1 MRCSLLSFLLGVTAL
16 HAAAES
22 IVVGK
27 YPAKIVPQQ
36 ISEISL
42 PENGLLSDLADETQ
56 HQQADAVIAII
67 NKEQTAEERE
77 NLELKIARERIS
89 LTDDMRK
96 LQAQRRQ
103 VKFYLSLS
111 KEERRYNTDFKS
123 DPNPPTQESLK
134 DIDERIA
141 LLQKE
146 LDSLE
151 RRHTKEFDR
160 KHNPLTLRMPFSGR
174 LQYNVILPEDR
185 SKPFR
190 LPEVG
195 GRSFA
200 TVCDDSAFYITI
212 ALSEGSNALLKPEN
226 FSVTVSLPEGQQLR
240 GEFAFRRVERQASA
254 DLLAYY
260 FRVPKEAHEQAFSM
274 LGGKYTATLHYE
286 AGSGITRVSKASLA
300 THPKAEQCSDWEELI
315 SIAYPDHNIVIIGT
329 RDIILRPKQ

>member
-1 MRCSLLSFLLGVTAL
+1 MRCSLLSLLLGMTAL

-22 IVVGK
+22 ITVGK
-27 YPAKIVPQQ
+27 YPAKIVPEQ
-36 ISEISL
+36 ISEITL
-42 PENGLLSDLADETQ
+42 PENGIITDLADETQ
-56 HQQADAVIAII
+56 HQQAEAVIAII
-67 NKEQTAEERE
+67 NKEQTAEDRE

-89 LTDDMRK
+89 LQDDMRK

-103 VKFYLSLS
+103 VVFYLSLS
-111 KEERRYNTDFKS
+111 KEERRYNTDYKGDS
-123 DPNPPTQESLK
+123 NPPTQESLK

-146 LDSLE
+146 IDTLE

-160 KHNPLTLRMPFSGR
+160 KHNPLTLRMPFNGR
-174 LQYNVILPEDR
+174 LQYNVILPENR
-185 SKPFR
+185 TKPFR

-212 ALSEGSNALLKPEN
+212 ALAEGSNSLLKPES
-226 FSVTVSLPEGQQLR
+226 FSVSISLPEGQKLNGQ
-240 GEFAFRRVERQASA
+240 FAFRRVERQGNS

-260 FRVPKEAHEQAFSM
+260 FRVQPADHDKAYSM
-274 LGGKYTATLHYE
+274 LGGKYTATLHFE
-286 AGSGITRVSKASLA
+286 TGSEVTRVSKATLA
-300 THPKAEQCSDWEELI
+300 THPQAEQCSDWEELVKL
-315 SIAYPDHNIVIIGT
+315 AYPEHHIIIIGA

>member
-1 MRCSLLSFLLGVTAL
+1 MRCSLLSFLLGITAL

-27 YPAKIVPQQ
+27 YPAKIVPEQ

-42 PENGLLSDLADETQ
+42 PEYGTITDVADETQ
-56 HQQADAVIAII
+56 HHQVDAVIAIV

-89 LTDDMRK
+89 LRDDMRK

-111 KEERRYNTDFKS
+111 KDERRYNTDYKS

-146 LDSLE
+146 IDTLE
-151 RRHTKEFDR
+151 RRLTKEFDR

-185 SKPFR
+185 TKPFR
-190 LPEVG
+190 IPEVA
-195 GRSFA
+195 GRVFA
-200 TVCDDSAFYITI
+200 TACDDSAFYITI
-212 ALSEGSNALLKPEN
+212 ALNEGSNALLKPEN
-226 FSVTVSLPEGQQLR
+226 FSVSITLPEGKQLR
-240 GEFAFRRVERQASA
+240 GEFAFRRVERQAST

-260 FRVPKEAHEQAFSM
+260 FRVPKEAHEQAYSM
-274 LGGKYTATLHYE
+274 LGSKYTATLHYE
-286 AGSGITRVSKASLA
+286 AGDGITRVSKATLA

-315 SIAYPDHNIVIIGT
+315 NLAYPEYNILVIGT
-329 RDIILRPKQ
+329 KDIILRPKQ